1 MKKLAAFL
9 IVLATGAGFLMTAP
23 AQAAPTAGKEYKV
36 LPTPQPVPTGKVE
49 VTEFFWYGCPHCY
62 DFENTWTAWAAKQGK
77 DVVIKRVPVAFNPKL
92 EPHTRI
98 YYTLEALGKLDAKD
112 ASGRTLH
119 DRVFDQL
126 HKNYRSMSEPDQ
138 IADFMAANG
147 VDRKAFLDAYNSFGV
162 NANTKRAAQLA
173 DQYKIEGVPTVVV
186 QGKYTTSP
194 ADAGSNVGTAQ
205 TLDYLVQ
212 QVRDHKM

>member
-9 IVLATGAGFLMTAP
+9 IALATGAGLLMTAP
-23 AQAAPTAGKEYKV
+23 ANAAPTAGKDYKV
-36 LPTPQPVPTGKVE
+36 LQAPQPVPAGKIE

-62 DFENTWTAWAAKQGK
+62 DFESTWKAWGAKQGK
-77 DVVIKRVPVAFNPKL
+77 DVVIKHVPVAFNAKL

-98 YYTLEALGKLDAKD
+98 YYALEALGKLEAKD

-126 HKNYRSMSEPDQ
+126 HKNYRSMSELDD
-138 IADFMAANG
+138 IAKFMAANG
-147 VDRKAFLDAYNSFGV
+147 VDEKQFRDAYNSFGV
-162 NANTKRAAQLA
+162 ASNTKRAAQLA
-173 DQYKIEGVPTVVV
+173 DQYQITGVPTVVV

-194 ADAGSNVGTAQ
+194 ADAGSNQATAE
-205 TLDYLVQ
+205 TLDYLIQ
-212 QVRDHKM
+212 QIRARKM

>member
-9 IVLATGAGFLMTAP
+9 IALATGAGLLMTAP
-23 AQAAPTAGKEYKV
+23 ASAAPTAGKEYKV
-36 LPTPQPVPTGKVE
+36 LQTPQPVPAGKIE

-62 DFENTWTAWAAKQGK
+62 DFENTWTAWVAKQGK
-77 DVVIKRVPVAFNPKL
+77 DVVIKRVPVAFNAKL

-126 HKNYRSMSEPDQ
+126 HKNYRSMSELDD
-138 IADFMAANG
+138 IAKFMAANG
-147 VDRKAFLDAYNSFGV
+147 VDEKQFRDTYNSFSV

-194 ADAGSNVGTAQ
+194 ADAGSNVGAAQ
-205 TLDYLVQ
+205 TLDYLVD
-212 QVRDHKM
+212 QVRSRKM

>member
-9 IVLATGAGFLMTAP
+9 IALATGAGLLMTAP
-23 AQAAPTAGKEYKV
+23 ANAAPTAGKEYKV
-36 LPTPQPVPTGKVE
+36 LQTPQPVPAGKIE

-62 DFENTWTAWAAKQGK
+62 DFENTWLAWVAKQGK
-77 DVVIKRVPVAFNPKL
+77 DVVIKRVPVAFNALL

-112 ASGRTLH
+112 ASGKTLH

-126 HKNYRSMSEPDQ
+126 HKNYRSMSELDD
-138 IADFMAANG
+138 IAKFMAANG
-147 VDRKAFLDAYNSFGV
+147 VDEKQFRDAYNSFSV
-162 NANTKRAAQLA
+162 NANTKRATQLA

-194 ADAGSNVGTAQ
+194 ADAGSNAGAAQ
-205 TLDYLVQ
+205 TLDYLVD
-212 QVRDHKM
+212 QVRSRKM